1 MISIDK
7 ASDKSLYEQLYEQM
21 KSEILNEHYAAGEK
35 LPATRQLAAEHK
47 LSRNTVV
54 SAYNQLELEGYI
66 RSVTGSGYYV
76 ENISAFSPDK
86 KPRQSHNI
94 QHSSR
99 QSGKT
104 FDYTFSYGNLTFSAD
119 LSSLPQSGVGELIT
133 KTLKTSSDTANT
145 QTVHMGDAWETKG
158 TVSGVDFTLRRGD
171 NGLPQSLE
179 IPKALLTAEF
189 CNVSPK

>member
-1 MISIDK
+1 MKRILPLIFPLFLLIFGGC
-7 ASDKSLYEQLYEQM
+7 KSTHDRNGDRPPDIPTAFTAEIYIIRGEREYEAKYDQTSLAE
-21 KSEILNEHYAAGEK
+21 A
-35 LPATRQLAAEHK
+35 PATVRGLK
-47 LSRNTVV
+47 
-54 SAYNQLELEGYI
+54 
-66 RSVTGSGYYV
+66 VTLNGSKCTLG
-76 ENISAFSPDK
+76 
-86 KPRQSHNI
+86 
-94 QHSSR
+94 
-99 QSGKT
+99 
-104 FDYTFSYGNLTFSAD
+104 YGNLTFSAD

-189 CNVSPK
+189 RNVSPK

>member
-1 MISIDK
+1 MKRIFPFIL
-7 ASDKSLYEQLYEQM
+7 SLLLVLSLFGCKNAPLKNSKDQPPDIPTAFTADLYIINGEREYEAKYDQTSLTEAQLEFT
-21 KSEILNEHYAAGEK
+21 S
-35 LPATRQLAAEHK
+35 PATVRGLKVK
-47 LSRNTVV
+47 LS
-54 SAYNQLELEGYI
+54 
-66 RSVTGSGYYV
+66 GS
-76 ENISAFSPDK
+76 IC
-86 KPRQSHNI
+86 
-94 QHSSR
+94 
-99 QSGKT
+99 
-104 FDYTFSYGNLTFSAD
+104 TFSYGNLTFSAD

-189 CNVSPK
+189 RNVKPK

>member
-1 MISIDK
+1 MKRIFPFIL
-7 ASDKSLYEQLYEQM
+7 SLLLVLSLLGCKNAPLKNSKDQPPDILTAFTADLYIINGEREYEAKYDQTSLTEV
-21 KSEILNEHYAAGEK
+21 
-35 LPATRQLAAEHK
+35 K
-47 LSRNTVV
+47 LS
-54 SAYNQLELEGYI
+54 
-66 RSVTGSGYYV
+66 GS
-76 ENISAFSPDK
+76 
-86 KPRQSHNI
+86 
-94 QHSSR
+94 
-99 QSGKT
+99 T
-104 FDYTFSYGNLTFSAD
+104 CTFSYGNLTFSAD

-189 CNVSPK
+189 RNVSPK

>member
-1 MISIDK
+1 MKRIFPFILSLLLVLSLFGCKNAPLKNNKDRPPDIGYET
-7 ASDKSLYEQLYEQM
+7 SDELSYADLYIINGEREYEAKYDQTSLTEAQLEFT
-21 KSEILNEHYAAGEK
+21 S
-35 LPATRQLAAEHK
+35 PATVRGLKVK
-47 LSRNTVV
+47 LS
-54 SAYNQLELEGYI
+54 
-66 RSVTGSGYYV
+66 GS
-76 ENISAFSPDK
+76 
-86 KPRQSHNI
+86 
-94 QHSSR
+94 
-99 QSGKT
+99 T
-104 FDYTFSYGNLTFSAD
+104 CTFSYGNLTFSAD

-189 CNVSPK
+189 RNVSLK